1 MYRRFAVLPLLLNSL
16 FVAVAQTT
24 AQAPLTEPKPD
35 TSQEAVI
42 IDQISDRIRY
52 EADGTGQHVVSTVIR
67 VQSEAAVQELGQL
80 IFGYNSGFETLTV
93 DYVRVRKANGE
104 VLPTPSTS
112 LQDFAPEI
120 LKSAP
125 MYSDYR
131 EKHVSVVG
139 LRPGDILEYQTTTHI
154 NSSLVPGE
162 FWYEHTFPKEV
173 VVHEARLEVDVPKSR
188 DIHLRSPEKKYE
200 TKETADRRVYAWVV
214 RDIAPDRKPKKQAL
228 DFSTEQT
235 RPDVQLTTFND
246 WQQVAHWYAK
256 LQGQQ
261 VVVDALIRKKAEE
274 LTRGATTP
282 TDKAQR
288 LYDFVAR
295 NIRYVSLSFGI
306 GRYQPHTSTEVLQNG
321 YGDCK
326 DKHTLLAALLRA
338 EGIQSYPVLIHHD
351 VKLDPDVPSPA
362 QFDHV
367 ITAVRLGKDKDKELS
382 WLDSTTEV
390 APFGL
395 IMYSLRNKQALLAA
409 DDSTAGLHRTPSD
422 SPVKNS
428 ELLSIDGKFSETGAL
443 DATVELTAT
452 GDSDYPLRMEF
463 RSIPQPNWERFVDLI
478 AKAWDLPG
486 DVSDITL
493 GALEDTSKP
502 FHLHFRIH
510 NDQYFTVPGRI
521 DRAVPLPPIL
531 VKGESTKPSEPI
543 DVGPAVERTYR
554 AHLQFAP
561 NYDVQPP
568 LPFRISRSYGEY
580 TATYTIAK
588 NVLDAERHLL
598 LKINEVPYSQKS
610 DVESLRSVQRRD
622 AAQRLTCVITPASRE
637 ARAAAA
643 KVTGQS
649 SDDLLKAGNHALQQQ
664 DYKTA
669 SEVLKRLV
677 DQEPKH
683 EQAWDALGRAYAG
696 LNDHG
701 EAIKAF
707 QKQIEID
714 PYSQQAYR
722 ELGAELQQAGKNDEA
737 VAAYRK
743 HLEIV
748 PLDGAA
754 HKNLGLI
761 LASLKKDADA
771 RSELEAAARISPD
784 DPEIKLALAEVYNR
798 TGETDKAKTITKGVI
813 GPGATGEDIFSS
825 ALLDHDPDPS
835 QSSND
840 ARRTLDDIGDHFD
853 SGDYNQLNASAFSAM
868 RFVALAWARIGWAAF
883 QRREYMTAM
892 QFLQSSWLLSRSGTV
907 ANRLARLYQA
917 EGQRDKAR
925 DMFALAAVAGGA
937 EAPNSGTE
945 LLKLF
950 STPDEAQQEMAK
962 AAKEFLES
970 RSVKLPG
977 LAKTGTAQF
986 NLLFDSSSQ
995 PERVQFIGGDES
1007 LRDAEDALM
1016 KATYPVKF
1024 PDVSSIKILHRG
1036 KLTCAASACTVVLVP
1051 LEAVK

>member
-1 MYRRFAVLPLLLNSL
+1 MYRRFAVLFLFLNILL
-16 FVAVAQTT
+16 AAAAQTT
-24 AQAPLTEPKPD
+24 PQTPGAQTNSDSL
-35 TSQEAVI
+35 QEAVV
-42 IDQISDRIRY
+42 IDQISNRIRY
-52 EADGTGQHVVSTVIR
+52 DADGTGEHVVSTVIR
-67 VQSEAAVQELGQL
+67 VQSEAAVRELGQL

-93 DYVRVRKANGE
+93 DYVRVRKASGE

-154 NSSLVPGE
+154 NSALVPGE
-162 FWYEHTFPKEV
+162 FWYEHSFPKNV
-173 VVHEARLEVDVPKSR
+173 VVHEARLEVDVPKLR

-200 TKETADRRVYAWVV
+200 SKEIGDRRVYTWVV
-214 RDIAPDRKPKKQAL
+214 HDIIPDRKPKKQAF
-228 DFSTEQT
+228 DFSSEQT

-261 VVVDALIRKKAEE
+261 VVTDDAIRKKADE
-274 LTRGATTP
+274 LTRGSTTP

-367 ITAVRLGKDKDKELS
+367 ITAALLGKGKDLT

-409 DDSTAGLHRTPSD
+409 DDSIAGLHRTPSD
-422 SPVKNS
+422 SPVKNT
-428 ELLSIDGKFSETGAL
+428 ELLSIDGKFSETGTL

-478 AKAWDLPG
+478 AKAWALPG
-486 DVSDITL
+486 EVSDVKL
-493 GALEDTSKP
+493 SALEDTSKP
-502 FHLHFRIH
+502 FHLHFKIH
-510 NDQYFTVPGRI
+510 NDQYFTVPGRV

-543 DVGPAVERTYR
+543 DIGPAVERTYR

-568 LPFRISRSYGEY
+568 LPVRISRAYGEY

-598 LKINEVPYSQKS
+598 LKVNEVPYSQKS
-610 DVESLRSVQRRD
+610 DVESLSSVQRRD
-622 AAQRLTCVITPASRE
+622 ATQLLTCVITPASRE

-643 KVTGQS
+643 QPAGES
-649 SDDLLKAGNHALQQQ
+649 SDELLKAGNRALQRQ

-683 EQAWDALGRAYAG
+683 EQAWDSLGRAYAG
-696 LNDHG
+696 LNNHD

-714 PYSQQAYR
+714 PYNQQAYR

-737 VAAYRK
+737 VSAYRK

-748 PLDGAA
+748 PLDGTA

-761 LASLKKDADA
+761 LASQKKDADA
-771 RSELEAAARISPD
+771 RPELEAAARISPD

-798 TGETDKAKTITKGVI
+798 TGDTDKAQSLTKGVI
-813 GPGATGEDIFSS
+813 GAGAAGDDIFSA
-825 ALLDHDPDPS
+825 ALPDHDPDPN
-835 QSSND
+835 QSSQD

-853 SGDYNQLNASAFSAM
+853 SGDYNQLNASAFTAM

-883 QRREYMTAM
+883 QGQEYMPAM

-907 ANRLARLYQA
+907 ANRLARLYLA

-925 DMFALAAVAGGA
+925 HMFALATVAGGVA
-937 EAPNSGTE
+937 AANSSAD
-945 LLKLF
+945 LLKL
-950 STPDEAQQEMAK
+950 SASPDEAQQEIIK
-962 AAKEFLES
+962 ATKEFVES
-970 RSVKLPG
+970 RSIKLPG

-986 NLLFDSSSQ
+986 NLLFDGSSQ
-995 PERVQFIGGDES
+995 PERVQFVRGDES

-1036 KLTCAASACTVVLVP
+1036 NLTCTGSECTLVLMTMN
-1051 LEAVK
+1051 EVK